1 MRALVLALM
10 TLALTANV
18 AAADEGGSDVDVVP
32 YDPGLPGES
41 GVDVVPYDPGLPGD
55 QAPPPAPPWEFGE

>member
-18 AAADEGGSDVDVVP
+18 AAADEGGSGGLDVVP
-32 YDPGLPGES
+32 YDPGLQGES

-55 QAPPPAPPWEFGE
+55 QAPPLAPAP